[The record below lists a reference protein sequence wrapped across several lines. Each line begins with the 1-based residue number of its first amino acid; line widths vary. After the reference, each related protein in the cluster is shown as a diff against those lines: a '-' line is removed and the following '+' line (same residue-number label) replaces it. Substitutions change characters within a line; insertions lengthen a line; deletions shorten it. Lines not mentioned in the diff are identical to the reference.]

1 MLHLFVI
8 RWRLGEI
15 TLREMRDNIQN
26 CVYRTMNETIE
37 WRGRPT
43 QKSLKNNTIY
53 VIYFSLAMEE
63 VEDRDEG

>member
-1 MLHLFVI
+1 
-8 RWRLGEI
+8 
-15 TLREMRDNIQN
+15 MRDNI
-26 CVYRTMNETIE
+26 YRTMNETIE

-53 VIYFSLAMEE
+53 VIYFSLVKEE